1 MNTSTQFADE
11 QWSQLEA
18 ALEAFSQAWEESTV
32 PPAITEFL
40 SECDATLRLPLVLE
54 LVKID
59 LEQRWQ
65 RGLRRVIE
73 DYVAEIPEL
82 QGKVTPQLV
91 LEEFHA
97 RKQAGDEISSQEFLE
112 RFPDLAA
119 ALERMLVL
127 DPTLQS
133 TVINTDIAS
142 HSQLEPGESID
153 DFELLARL
161 GKGAFATVFL
171 ARQRSM
177 QRIVAVKISADQGDE
192 PQTLAQLDHDNIV
205 RVYDQ
210 RSVAGRGLRLLYMQ
224 YAAGGTLASVL
235 KTMQSIDPA
244 QWCGKRYL
252 WAIDQ
257 ALDARGESPP
267 HESSTRQKLAEMTW
281 PQVVCWLSSQLSRAL
296 DYAHRQ
302 GVLHRDLKPA
312 NVLLTSEGVPK
323 LADFN
328 ISFSKNVEGASAA
341 EFFGG
346 SLAYM
351 SPEQLEAFD
360 SRSGRTPDSL
370 DNRSDL
376 YAIGVLTREL
386 LTGER
391 PFSDDGG
398 KFPSLQ
404 KMIRTRLGG
413 PPPIPE
419 RWQREG
425 LGLHEVLERCLAP
438 LPENR
443 FATGQELA
451 EEFELCLEPDAK
463 ELLRQPQ
470 RGWRYGARKYPL
482 LTVVL
487 LTLIPNLVGAVF
499 NFLYNHRVIVENL
512 PDSEPTFMRIQT
524 IINMIAFPTG
534 IMCARWLAGSVADA
548 TRIDLKRPLPPSEL
562 AEQRRRCLNLGNV
575 AAMVGLTLWLLA
587 APAYPVSLHLMLGHV
602 PLDIYIQFVASL
614 AICGLIA
621 AAYPF
626 FGVSIVS
633 VRAFYP
639 SLINRESMSS
649 DDREDLKRL
658 SRQTWVYLVLA
669 ASVPMIAVLIL
680 AIGKSEN
687 RSALVVL
694 AAGGAFGYA
703 IAITAFR
710 LLQAD
715 LSTLVRTLWNRRERS

>member
-1 MNTSTQFADE
+1 M
-11 QWSQLEA
+11 
-18 ALEAFSQAWEESTV
+18 EAFSQAWEDSTT
-32 PPAITEFL
+32 PPSITEYL
-40 SECDATLRLPLVLE
+40 SECDESLRLPLVLE

-82 QGKVTPQLV
+82 RGQVTPQLV

-97 RKQAGDEISSQEFLE
+97 RKQAGDPISTQDFLE
-112 RFPDLAA
+112 RFPELATP
-119 ALERMLVL
+119 LERMLVL

-133 TVINTDIAS
+133 TVINTNVS
-142 HSQLEPGESID
+142 TNSQLEPGESID
-153 DFELLARL
+153 DFDLLARL
-161 GKGAFATVFL
+161 GQGAFATVFL

-235 KTMQSIDPA
+235 KTLRAIDQS
-244 QWCGKRYL
+244 QWSGKRYL

-267 HESSTRQKLAEMTW
+267 GESSTRQRLAEMTW
-281 PQVVCWLSSQLSRAL
+281 AQVVCWLSAQLSRAL

-360 SRSGRTPDSL
+360 HRTGRTPDSL
-370 DNRSDL
+370 DNRSDI
-376 YAIGVLTREL
+376 YAVGVLSWEL

-391 PFSDDGG
+391 PFPSDGAGG
-398 KFPSLQ
+398 GRLPSL
-404 KMIRTRLGG
+404 KNMIQTRQRG
-413 PPPIPE
+413 PEPMPKG
-419 RWQREG
+419 WQREG
-425 LGLHEVLERCLAP
+425 LGLHEVLDRCLAP
-438 LPENR
+438 SPEQR
-443 FATGQELA
+443 FATGLELA
-451 EEFELCLEPDAK
+451 HEIELCLEPDAK
-463 ELLRQPQ
+463 ELLRRPVQ
-470 RGWRYGARKYPL
+470 GWRFTARQYPL
-482 LTVVL
+482 LTVTM
-487 LTLIPNLVGAVF
+487 LTLIPNLVGAIF

-524 IINMIAFPTG
+524 IINRIAFPTG
-534 IMCARWLAGSVADA
+534 IACAGWLAGSVADA
-548 TRIDLKRPLPPSEL
+548 TRIDLKRPLTAPEL
-562 AEQRRRCLNLGNV
+562 AKQRRRCLNLGNV
-575 AAMVGLTLWLLA
+575 AAMVGLTLWLIA
-587 APAYPVSLHLMLGHV
+587 APAYPVSLHLMVGFV
-602 PLDIYIQFVASL
+602 PLNIYIQFVASL

-626 FGVSIVS
+626 FGVAIVS

-639 SLINRESMSS
+639 SLIDRESMTPE
-649 DDREDLKRL
+649 DRDDLKRL

-687 RSALVVL
+687 RPALVVL

-715 LSTLVRTLWNRRERS
+715 LSTLIRTIWNRRER